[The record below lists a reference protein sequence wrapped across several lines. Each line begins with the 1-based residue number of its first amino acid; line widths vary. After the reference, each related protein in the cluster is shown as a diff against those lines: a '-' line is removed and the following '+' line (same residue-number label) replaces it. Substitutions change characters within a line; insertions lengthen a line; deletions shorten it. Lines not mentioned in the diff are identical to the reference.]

1 MPLQQDIKQDAINTF
16 QVHETDTG
24 SADVQVAILT
34 RRIEQLTRHLQQNPK
49 DFSSRRGLMTMI
61 GQRKSLLNYIA
72 DHNPD
77 RFRNLVDTLGI
88 RVRR

>member
-1 MPLQQDIKQDAINTF
+1 MPLQQDKKQEAINTF
-16 QVHETDTG
+16 QVHPTDTG

-34 RRIEQLTRHLQQNPK
+34 RRIEQLTTHLQQNPK
-49 DFSSRRGLMTMI
+49 DFSSRRGLMSML
-61 GQRKSLLNYIA
+61 GHRKRLLNYIA
-72 DHNPD
+72 ENNPD